1 VNDRRENMFGLI
13 RRKPANWVSSSNFLL
28 TRDLCLGATLPNN
41 GGGGTMM
48 EHLITQLQSHVH
60 KVLDGGGPE
69 AVNRNNSRNKLLPR
83 QRIHFLLDPG
93 SSFLELSQVLN
104 SSSYLN
110 IYSFITH

>member
-1 VNDRRENMFGLI
+1 MFGLI
-13 RRKPANWVSSSNFLL
+13 RRKSNWVSSSNFLL
-28 TRDLCLGATLPNN
+28 TRDLCLGATLPNPNN
-41 GGGGTMM
+41 GGGAM

-60 KVLDGGGPE
+60 KVLSGGGPE
-69 AVNRNNSRNKLLPR
+69 AVKRNNSRNKLLPR